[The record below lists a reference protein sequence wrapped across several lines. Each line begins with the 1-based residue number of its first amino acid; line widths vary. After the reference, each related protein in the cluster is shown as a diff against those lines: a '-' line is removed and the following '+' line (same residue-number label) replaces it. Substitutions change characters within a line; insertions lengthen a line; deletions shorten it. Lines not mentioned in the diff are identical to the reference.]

1 MGSNRKNRMPADQVQ
16 ANIDA
21 YLALKAMPGYKP
33 YNPAF
38 SLEAITAA
46 VELLRTAEVNDL
58 HAEHARLAAR
68 DAIVAAQWALQDIVV
83 GAKEQVRAIYG
94 PDSDEMVQVGL
105 KTKSEKKAR
114 SRTSKPAAVA

>member
-38 SLEAITAA
+38 SLEAITSS
-46 VELLRTAEVNDL
+46 VEQLRTAEENDL
-58 HAEHARLAAR
+58 HTEHARLAAR
-68 DAIVAAQWALQDIVV
+68 DAIVAAQWALQDIIV

-94 PDSDEMVQVGL
+94 ASSDEMVQVGL
-105 KTKSEKKAR
+105 KKKSEKKAR
-114 SRTSKPAAVA
+114 SRTSKPTPTA

>member
-21 YLALKAMPGYKP
+21 YLALRTMPGYKP

-38 SLEAITAA
+38 SLEAITVC
-46 VELLRTAEVNDL
+46 VELLRIAEENDL
-58 HAEHARLAAR
+58 HTEHARMAAR
-68 DAIVAAQWALQDIVV
+68 DAIVAAQWALQDIIV

-94 PDSDEMVQVGL
+94 PSSDEMVQVGL
-105 KTKSEKKAR
+105 KKKSEKKPR
-114 SRTSKPAAVA
+114 SRPSKSEATA

>member
-38 SLEAITAA
+38 SLEAITAC

-58 HAEHARLAAR
+58 HTEHARLAAR

-105 KTKSEKKAR
+105 KKKSDRKPI
-114 SRTSKPAAVA
+114 SRAKPAAPEA

>member
-105 KTKSEKKAR
+105 KKKSEKKAR
-114 SRTSKPAAVA
+114 SRISKPAAVA

>member
-38 SLEAITAA
+38 SLEAITAC

-58 HAEHARLAAR
+58 HTEHARLAAR
-68 DAIVAAQWALQDIVV
+68 DAIVAAQWAQQSQPPHVEVEDGIQQREHALEIVV
-83 GAKEQVRAIYG
+83 IRAFDGY
-94 PDSDEMVQVGL
+94 V
-105 KTKSEKKAR
+105 
-114 SRTSKPAAVA
+114 

>member
-105 KTKSEKKAR
+105 KKKSEKKAR